1 MKFQEICTRVL
12 VLLLAISICGTAE
25 LAQALQTA
33 SPAQPANT
41 QNTTET
47 PAAQNPPA
55 TPADLPNAPSTDVAK
70 PAGQTNVTPSVPTT
84 VIFPGGDQATP
95 AQQDQSQAGS
105 TTRQQPLGTAA
116 AEKGVT
122 QGGAAS
128 RPAGNAIAGT
138 KQRQSRSF
146 LIKMGAIAAA
156 GVALG
161 TIYALSRGTSSVPPG
176 SR

>member
-1 MKFQEICTRVL
+1 
-12 VLLLAISICGTAE
+12 
-25 LAQALQTA
+25 
-33 SPAQPANT
+33 
-41 QNTTET
+41 
-47 PAAQNPPA
+47 
-55 TPADLPNAPSTDVAK
+55 
-70 PAGQTNVTPSVPTT
+70 
-84 VIFPGGDQATP
+84 VIFPGDEQAAP
-95 AQQDQSQAGS
+95 AQQIQSQTGKG
-105 TTRQQPLGTAA
+105 TQQQPLGTAA

-138 KQRQSRSF
+138 KQKQSRSF

-161 TIYALSRGTSSVPPG
+161 TIYALTRGTSSVPPG

>member
-1 MKFQEICTRVL
+1 MKFQQNCTRVL
-12 VLLLAISICGTAE
+12 VILLAISICGTTE

-33 SPAQPANT
+33 SPAQ
-41 QNTTET
+41 Q
-47 PAAQNPPA
+47 PAAQNPPETPAVPNAPA
-55 TPADLPNAPSTDVAK
+55 TPADLPNAPSTTSTQ
-70 PAGQTNVTPSVPTT
+70 PSGQTTQPSTPTT
-84 VIFPGGDQATP
+84 VIFPGDEQAAP
-95 AQQDQSQAGS
+95 AQQIQSQTGKG
-105 TTRQQPLGTAA
+105 TQQQPLGTAA

-138 KQRQSRSF
+138 KQKQSRSF

-161 TIYALSRGTSSVPPG
+161 TIYALTRGTSSVPPG

>member
-1 MKFQEICTRVL
+1 MKFQEMCTRMLAV
-12 VLLLAISICGTAE
+12 LLAISICGSAE

-33 SPAQPANT
+33 SPAQQATP
-41 QNTTET
+41 QNTPET

-55 TPADLPNAPSTDVAK
+55 TPADLPNAPRTDATE
-70 PAGQTNVTPSVPTT
+70 PAGQTNPAPQVPTT
-84 VIFPGGDQATP
+84 VIFPGGEQDAP
-95 AQQDQSQAGS
+95 VPQDQSQTVK

-161 TIYALSRGTSSVPPG
+161 TIYALSKGTSSTPPG